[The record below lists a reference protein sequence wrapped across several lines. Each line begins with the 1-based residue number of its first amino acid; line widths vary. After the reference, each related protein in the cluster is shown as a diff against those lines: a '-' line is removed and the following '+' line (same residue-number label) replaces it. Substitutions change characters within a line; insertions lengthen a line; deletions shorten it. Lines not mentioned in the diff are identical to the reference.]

1 MLIHQKGQATEMN
14 MTERRKRIL
23 RAVVEH
29 YIETAEPVGSKII
42 ADLAQLDCSSATIR
56 NEMATLEKMG
66 YLEQPHTSAGRIPS
80 PAGYRFYVNE
90 LMEKHKLSMQETE
103 RINEA
108 MHLKM
113 RELDRVIDQAG
124 KLVSQFTNYPAFALT
139 AGRDRIYI
147 SRYDLLMVDPNS
159 FIVVAM
165 TNTNVVKNKLVHLP
179 SNITEPQL
187 QLLNALLNTSFTGK
201 TLQEITP
208 DLMQVA
214 EKAAGSSYGLISL
227 VVSFAMEV
235 LDDLEHSS
243 IHTAG
248 ASQLLNHPE
257 YQDVDKAHKLLTY
270 LSDDPNLAH
279 LTAPMMNEGKDEG
292 PKVFIG
298 PENVAEELKDTSVV
312 LASYDIGDGMKGV
325 SGVVGP
331 TRMDY
336 AKVTAKLSYL
346 ADNLG
351 KLFNGMSGNALA
363 PPAQKALELN
373 PPSELDPSK
382 NDSNDQGG

>member
-1 MLIHQKGQATEMN
+1 MDLTD
-14 MTERRKRIL
+14 RKKQIL
-23 RAVVEH
+23 KVVVED
-29 YIETAEPVGSKII
+29 YIRTAEPVGSKAI
-42 ADLAQLDCSSATIR
+42 AAEMGGSVSSATIR
-56 NEMATLEKMG
+56 NELSDLVELG

-179 SNITEPQL
+179 STITEPQL

-325 SGVVGP
+325 IGVVGP

>member
-1 MLIHQKGQATEMN
+1 MN

-248 ASQLLNHPE
+248 ANHPE

-325 SGVVGP
+325 IGVVGP

>member
-1 MLIHQKGQATEMN
+1 ME
-14 MTERRKRIL
+14 MTERRRKIL

-29 YIETAEPVGSKII
+29 YIETAEPVGSKVI
-42 ADLAQLDCSSATIR
+42 AQLAQLDCSSATIR

-80 PAGYRFYVNE
+80 PLGYRFYVNE
-90 LMEKHKLSMQETE
+90 LMEEHKLSLQETE
-103 RINEA
+103 RINQA

-124 KLVSQFTNYPAFALT
+124 KLVSQFTNYPSFALT
-139 AGRDRIYI
+139 AGRERVFIT
-147 SRYDLLMVDPNS
+147 RYDLLMVSENS

-165 TNTNVVKNKLVHLP
+165 TNTKVVKNKLIHLP
-179 SNITEPQL
+179 SDITEPQL

-201 TLQEITP
+201 SLSELTP
-208 DLMQVA
+208 DLMHVA

-248 ASQLLNHPE
+248 VNHLLDHPE

-279 LTAPMMNEGKDEG
+279 LTEPLMEDGDEST
-292 PKVFIG
+292 KVLIG

-325 SGVVGP
+325 IGVVGP

-351 KLFNGMSGNALA
+351 KLFNSVTNNALS
-363 PPAQKALELN
+363 PPPQQKALG
-373 PPSELDPSK
+373 PSSGGKSTHTDD
-382 NDSNDQGG
+382 DSSDQGG

>member
-1 MLIHQKGQATEMN
+1 MELTD
-14 MTERRKRIL
+14 RKKQIL
-23 RAVVEH
+23 KIVVEE
-29 YIETAEPVGSKII
+29 YVAAAEPVGSKAI
-42 ADLAQLDCSSATIR
+42 AQRMPGKISSATIR
-56 NEMATLEKMG
+56 NELADLTEMG

-325 SGVVGP
+325 IGVVGP

>member
-1 MLIHQKGQATEMN
+1 MN

-235 LDDLEHSS
+235 LDDLEHSN

-257 YQDVDKAHKLLTY
+257 VDKAHKLLTY
-270 LSDDPNLAH
+270 LADDPNLAH
-279 LTAPMMNEGKDEG
+279 LTAPMMSESEDEG

-325 SGVVGP
+325 IGVVGP

-351 KLFNGMSGNALA
+351 KLFNGMSSNSLA

>member
-1 MLIHQKGQATEMN
+1 MN

-298 PENVAEELKDTSVV
+298 PENVSEALQNTSVV
-312 LASYDIGDGMKGV
+312 VASYDIGDGMKGV
-325 SGVVGP
+325 IGVVGP

>member
-1 MLIHQKGQATEMN
+1 MN

-29 YIETAEPVGSKII
+29 YIETAEPVGSMII
-42 ADLAQLDCSSATIR
+42 ADLAQLVCSSATIR

-325 SGVVGP
+325 IGVVGP

>member
-1 MLIHQKGQATEMN
+1 MELTD
-14 MTERRKRIL
+14 RKKQIL
-23 RAVVEH
+23 KVVVED
-29 YIETAEPVGSKII
+29 YVRTAEPVGSKAI
-42 ADLAQLDCSSATIR
+42 AAEMGGVSSATIR
-56 NEMATLEKMG
+56 NELSDLTELG

-325 SGVVGP
+325 IGVVGP

>member
-1 MLIHQKGQATEMN
+1 MN

-29 YIETAEPVGSKII
+29 SIETAEPVGSMII
-42 ADLAQLDCSSATIR
+42 ADLAQLVCSSATIR

-325 SGVVGP
+325 IGVVGP